1 MQQRTN
7 EGVFIIKKNNEE
19 IIARISDF
27 DDTPELCRW
36 LSDYREELRDFASA
50 ETIYYLEEIRQNL
63 VGMNDLLQEIRK
75 NYNILSLKNAPPLAP
90 PAKK

>member
-1 MQQRTN
+1 M
-7 EGVFIIKKNNEE
+7 IKKNNEE

-36 LSDYREELRDFASA
+36 LSDYRVDVDNA
-50 ETIYYLEEIRQNL
+50 ETVYYLEEIRQNL
-63 VGMNDLLQEIRK
+63 VGMNDLLQEIKK